1 MRLGKIKPTATIVA
15 QFAAGVEVEAIQHD
29 GRIFMPVVSMGEFGT
44 DEEPAKPTPTP
55 ARKPEPTDAPEPAA
69 EATTSKKYTEDELM
83 DMETKD
89 LLKMCKEMN
98 IDPDATEGKN
108 TNKKLR
114 KLILEAQKGGAAQE
128 KPAKPAPAEETTA
141 DDETVSAI
149 AEILNDFDEGKKNK
163 KKTINAILD
172 LYEDTTEDDKEVVT
186 KHVEE
191 FEDDADADAEKIAKK
206 LAAALSGDEEEV
218 VADEKPSKSKK
229 GGKEKLVSP
238 EDLEVGDRVSVWWDD
253 DNQEWYDGEVK
264 SISKKG
270 KVVIAYD
277 DGTEDAIDPEVHTK
291 IKLLSK

>member
-1 MRLGKIKPTATIVA
+1 MVIGKIKPTATIVA

-55 ARKPEPTDAPEPAA
+55 ARKPEPTDAPEPTA

-114 KLILEAQKGGAAQE
+114 KLILEAQKGGVAQE
-128 KPAKPAPAEETTA
+128 PAKPAPAEETTA
-141 DDETVSAI
+141 DDDETVSAI

-172 LYEDTTEDDKEVVT
+172 LYEDTTEDDKEIVT

-191 FEDDADADAEKIAKK
+191 FEDDADANAEKIAKK
-206 LAAALSGDEEEV
+206 LAAALSGDEEE

-277 DGTEDAIDPEVHTK
+277 DDTEDAIDPEVHTK